1 MTRQQITA
9 SRIFPIPTR
18 PSTGAGLLFLGAAAL
33 LAHPAPLA
41 AQDGEKLFKLCATC
55 HTVTKDGAKKVGPN
69 LWGVVNR
76 PAASVEGFKYSKSMQ
91 ERAGQP
97 WTPELLEEYLAAP
110 KTIVPG
116 TTMSFAGMKKPE
128 ERKALVAW
136 LGQQSDNPVVPAA
149 AVDPAQTTP
158 APADAETTTPAASVA
173 PGTARA
179 EVAVETAP
187 GTAPPLA
194 ENPAPE
200 TLSPGGETPNAG
212 VARPEGAP
220 EVSALPQGEIV
231 QVEHRDPPGE
241 TDAEI
246 AAIGEKLAALKAS
259 LPGMDYQRARYHPIH
274 FQPAIATS
282 TDSECLACHKE
293 ILNHKVA
300 VASPAGLR
308 ADSTIAWY
316 QTLDT
321 YMQDQQ
327 DFHWRHMESD
337 FAKATMKLTCNFCHK
352 GNDPREE
359 SPDMMPGRHAFS
371 SPVQPEFTN
380 RKMVNPSETCLRCH
394 GQMPDPVNIMGLG
407 GPWPEV
413 RADMEDPT
421 SDDPTLANGCLSCH
435 AETFRTNRH
444 NVTYL
449 NAASIEDLA
458 QAGSDTCYGCHGGRA
473 WFRTSYPYPRTAWP
487 GMDTETVP
495 DWALGRQTR
504 SDVAWRMPDSDPTP
518 GWDEDEGPAVNPA
531 TLPTDPMGEQA
542 AAAPS
547 ASAVPSGGPA
557 EPAPVMG
564 AQPPTDPTLPTAPD
578 AGVAPLDPQAD
589 GSPVTDEARL
599 PPNNPG
605 TSTGATPPDA
615 PPAMPGAAPRC
626 PFDPAEGRGGAHT
639 APRPPPRRRPRAPRA
654 RRIIRKAA
662 SVGAPGRWGAG
673 EIWRGPISITRWA
686 RSIRRKAATP
696 PIRPEA
702 WSRRA

>member
-116 TTMSFAGMKKPE
+116 TTMSFAGIKKPE

-136 LGQQSDNPVVPAA
+136 LGQQSDNPVVPAAAAPPAAADAAAPAAAAPETTAAAAPAPEAAPAAPAAPAAAEAAPAAAEAAPAAADAATNPAPAA

-200 TLSPGGETPNAG
+200 TLLPGGETPNAG

-274 FQPAIATS
+274 FQPAIATA

-547 ASAVPSGGPA
+547 ASGVPSGGPA

-615 PPAMPGAAPRC
+615 PPAMPGA
-626 PFDPAEGRGGAHT
+626 
-639 APRPPPRRRPRAPRA
+639 
-654 RRIIRKAA
+654 
-662 SVGAPGRWGAG
+662 GAPA
-673 EIWRGPISITRWA
+673 PASPD
-686 RSIRRKAATP
+686 AAAP
-696 PIRPEA
+696 AAAPA
-702 WSRRA
+702 N